1 VQTVEISSPVEARR
15 CRLAQYRGRTAM
27 LTLNGSTIL
36 AVVHSVTEDRSGG
49 PQRWIV
55 TIIPQVE
62 KPEPVRQ
69 RYKSL
74 G

>member
-1 VQTVEISSPVEARR
+1 VQTVEIGSPDEARR
-15 CRLAQYRGRTAM
+15 SRLAQYSGRPAK

-36 AVVHSVTEDRSGG
+36 CVVRSVKEDRSDG
-49 PQRWIV
+49 PKRWIV

-69 RYKSL
+69 RYKSP